1 MLEYNDSTKWLN
13 EEMTGLVTQIS
24 EVCTMFERKF
34 IKVTA
39 EVLYLYNYYLYK
51 HNNKLFKQLRW
62 LFQNI
67 CSNNYTCNN
76 GTYKL

>member
-1 MLEYNDSTKWLN
+1 MEYNDSTKWLN

-24 EVCTMFERKF
+24 EVCTMVERKF

-51 HNNKLFKQLRW
+51 HSNKLFKQLRW